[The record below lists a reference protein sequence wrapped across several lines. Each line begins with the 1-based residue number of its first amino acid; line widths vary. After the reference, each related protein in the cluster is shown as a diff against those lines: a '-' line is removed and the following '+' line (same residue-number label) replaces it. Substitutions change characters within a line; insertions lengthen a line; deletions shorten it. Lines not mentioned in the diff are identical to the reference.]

1 MPDGSE
7 LRIIQAYVF
16 VAECGE
22 HELSFKRAVQ
32 QFGQIPQ
39 TLQTQLGVHAGI
51 ARQRVTATSSYS
63 LVSPSYI
70 ERSHSGITTRAPV
83 IIADKYSEEEEM
95 SPDKDASRCAASRR
109 AALCRAPSR
118 RADTRD
124 EAQCGTT
131 STAK

>member
-7 LRIIQAYVF
+7 LRVIQAYVF

-39 TLQTQLGVHAGI
+39 TLQTQLSVHAGI

-70 ERSHSGITTRAPV
+70 EHSHSGITTRAPV

-95 SPDKDASRCAASRR
+95 LPDKDASRCAASRR
-109 AALCRAPSR
+109 VASCRAPCRVAPR
-118 RADTRD
+118 RHAR
-124 EAQCGTT
+124 
-131 STAK
+131 